1 MKKTSYMA
9 AILAISSFSNV
20 CFSATDFSG
29 FRLGGGFS
37 STSLEVEDDS
47 GYTTYDDDYG
57 NGFKIE
63 SGYDFNQIVGVN
75 VSYETNNET
84 INNWDIKGES
94 FKLAA
99 DIGYAFPVNQ
109 VFLKPYGKIGFVSY
123 SEEESYGYYQIETDD
138 SSVFVGIGLRFQ
150 SNHFYAD
157 LSLDTYTLDNYD
169 GDDYDLTFV
178 QTALTAGYKF

>member
-1 MKKTSYMA
+1 MKKISY
-9 AILAISSFSNV
+9 ITVVLAISSFSNV

-37 STSLEVEDDS
+37 STSLEVEDNS

-63 SGYDFNQIVGVN
+63 SGYDFNHIVGIN

-84 INNWDIKGES
+84 IDNWDIEGENI
-94 FKLAA
+94 KLSA
-99 DIGYAFPVNQ
+99 DIGYAFPISQ

-123 SEEESYGYYQIETDD
+123 SEEQSYGDYQVEADD
-138 SSVFVGIGLRFQ
+138 SSIFVGIGLRFQ

-157 LSLDTYTLDNYD
+157 LSLDAYTFEDYDN
-169 GDDYDLTFV
+169 DDYDLAFV